1 MRRQAVVLMAVGSVG
16 ACLALG
22 LAAHLG
28 AQGGGQG
35 RGRGEGQTVILEQ
48 APTDHAIAI
57 PTEKLAQHLKDMDA
71 KKLQTLRMIEGGKF
85 NVNIRRIT
93 NAETALIHP
102 NTTDLWVVLEGSGT
116 LTTGGIVENGKFVG
130 GESHPLKVGDVT
142 YLPAGLPHGV
152 SGVNGNITWLNVR
165 WDTDWPTDAQPG
177 AGNFQGR
184 GGGGGAARGARA
196 AGEAPA
202 AGGQRGAARGEGA
215 GRGGGFPGPL
225 EYGGSG
231 EIFIPKERLDGYM
244 KDMDLKNLG
253 TLRMIE
259 GGRYNVN
266 IRRITAPSIEYHD
279 ITADTWV
286 ILQGGGTASTGFE
299 RGPNGA
305 RVDGTGVST
314 PAKVGDVFFIPA
326 HFPHGFSAVSPA
338 VYWLNIRWDVNY
350 ANFPASK

>member
-1 MRRQAVVLMAVGSVG
+1 MRRQAIVLMAVGLVG
-16 ACLALG
+16 AFLAVG
-22 LAAHLG
+22 PHLG
-28 AQGGGQG
+28 AQGGQG

-48 APTDHAIAI
+48 APTDRAIVI
-57 PTEKLAQHLKDMDA
+57 PTEKLAQYLKDMDA

-116 LTTGGIVENGKFVG
+116 LTTGGIVESGKFVG
-130 GESHPLKVGDVT
+130 GESRPLKVGDVT

-165 WDTDWPTDAQPG
+165 WDTDWPADAEPG

-184 GGGGGAARGARA
+184 AAGRGAARGARPS
-196 AGEAPA
+196 GEAP
-202 AGGQRGAARGEGA
+202 AGGQRGAARGEGGGRA
-215 GRGGGFPGPL
+215 GGVGLAPL

-231 EIFIPKERLDGYM
+231 QIFIPKERLDGYM
-244 KDMDLKNLG
+244 KDMELKNVS

-266 IRRITAPSIEYHD
+266 IRRIKAPSTEYHD

-286 ILQGGGTASTGFE
+286 ILKGTGTANTGYD
-299 RGPNGA
+299 RTPDGA
-305 RVDGTGVST
+305 RVEGTGVSA

-326 HFPHGFSAVSPA
+326 HFPHGFSAVSSD

-350 ANFPASK
+350 PNFPAAPAAK

>member
-1 MRRQAVVLMAVGSVG
+1 MRRHTVGLLAVGSVG
-16 ACLALG
+16 AFLAIG
-22 LAAHLG
+22 PHLG
-28 AQGGGQG
+28 AQGGQV

-48 APTDHAIAI
+48 APTDRAIAI

-71 KKLQTLRMIEGGKF
+71 KKLQTLRLIDGGKF

-165 WDTDWPTDAQPG
+165 WDTDWPADAEPG

-184 GGGGGAARGARA
+184 AAGRGAARGARA
-196 AGEAPA
+196 GGEAPA
-202 AGGQRGAARGEGA
+202 GGARGAARGEGA
-215 GRGGGFPGPL
+215 GRGGGLPGPL

-244 KDMDLKNLG
+244 KDMDVKNLG

-266 IRRITAPSIEYHD
+266 IRRITAPSTEYHD

-286 ILQGGGTASTGFE
+286 ILQGVGTASTGFE
-299 RGPNGA
+299 RGPTGS

-338 VYWLNIRWDVNY
+338 VYWLNIRWAVSSP
-350 ANFPASK
+350 NFPATK

>member
-1 MRRQAVVLMAVGSVG
+1 MRRPACVTAAVLAG
-16 ACLALG
+16 AFGAFG
-22 LAAHLG
+22 PHLG
-28 AQGGGQG
+28 AQGGQG

-48 APTDHAIAI
+48 APTDRAIAI
-57 PTEKLAQHLKDMDA
+57 STEKLVQYLKDMDA

-116 LTTGGIVENGKFVG
+116 MTTGGIVENGKFVG
-130 GESHPLKVGDVT
+130 GESHPIKVGDVT

-165 WDTDWPTDAQPG
+165 WDTDWPADSQPG

-184 GGGGGAARGARA
+184 GRGRGTARGAGA
-196 AGEAPA
+196 DGEAP
-202 AGGQRGAARGEGA
+202 GGSAPRGALPGEGR
-215 GRGGGFPGPL
+215 GRAGGFPAPL
-225 EYGGSG
+225 VYGGSG

-244 KDMDLKNLG
+244 KDMELKDVS

-266 IRRITAPSIEYHD
+266 IRRIKAPSTEFHD

-286 ILQGGGTASTGFE
+286 ILKGAGTANTGYD
-299 RGPNGA
+299 RAPDGA
-305 RVDGTGVST
+305 RVEGTGVSA

-326 HFPHGFSAVSPA
+326 HFPHGFSAVTSD

-350 ANFPASK
+350 ANFPPTK

>member
-1 MRRQAVVLMAVGSVG
+1 MAVGSVG
-16 ACLALG
+16 AFLAVG
-22 LAAHLG
+22 PHLG
-28 AQGGGQG
+28 AQGGQG

-48 APTDHAIAI
+48 APTDRAIAI

-165 WDTDWPTDAQPG
+165 WDTDWPADAEPG

-184 GGGGGAARGARA
+184 AAGRGAAGGARAGGEAPGGAA
-196 AGEAPA
+196 
-202 AGGQRGAARGEGA
+202 RGAARGEGA

-266 IRRITAPSIEYHD
+266 IRRITAPSVEYHD

-305 RVDGTGVST
+305 RVGGTGVST

-350 ANFPASK
+350 ANFPAAK